1 MQESLAELAYAAVP
15 LVVLN
20 MARAQGDYWQAT
32 RGPGH
37 GDARMPV
44 LAPMD
49 VPEATELTQL
59 AFHLAAR
66 WRNPVLLFGDYYL
79 AHTSTSV
86 TLGAARPRHR
96 SRPTTGRSTGPPVAP
111 AGRGCCRRSAR
122 PSATSAAATTSRS
135 TTARCAERGPRR
147 CWPGIETAGRD
158 RRTPTTP
165 TSSWSRSARPR
176 STCAPPSPASAAKVR
191 GSGSS
196 VRSRCCPSR
205 PTPSPGPQ
213 PARASSRVYENN
225 QGQMV
230 DDVRLAVGRRDAG
243 PSSSAASASTARA
256 SASRPTST
264 APYLRERIQEL
275 LDEKNEK
282 VDHA

>member
-59 AFHLAAR
+59 AFHLTAR

-86 TLGAARPRHR
+86 DAWRH
-96 SRPTTGRSTGPPVAP
+96 STSPPVPVDDWSLDGSTSGTGRA
-111 AGRGCCRRSAR
+111 RLCRRSAPTKR
-122 PSATSAAATTSRS
+122 NERGGYDLAAALRALR
-135 TTARCAERGPRR
+135 ARAPRR
-147 CWPGIETAGRD
+147 CWPASSPLVETGVHRRRRRRGGRVRHAREVRA
-158 RRTPTTP
+158 RRG
-165 TSSWSRSARPR
+165 RP
-176 STCAPPSPASAAKVR
+176 PPRRRCSGRVRASDHAAA
-191 GSGSS
+191 
-196 VRSRCCPSR
+196 RSRATLIAR
-205 PTPSPGPQ
+205 AAAGARVVARVREQPGPDGRRR
-213 PARASSRVYENN
+213 PPRR
-225 QGQMV
+225 
-230 DDVRLAVGRRDAG
+230 RRRDARS
-243 PSSSAASASTARA
+243 SSSAASASTARG

-264 APYLRERIQEL
+264 AATCATGSRSCWHERC
-275 LDEKNEK
+275 
-282 VDHA
+282 